1 VNTPPPRPL
10 RILVVDD
17 DRASRV
23 GMAHALEEWGHE
35 VVLAANGEEAW
46 GIQRK
51 KPVDVILSDW
61 KMPNMDG
68 CELCERTRRA
78 ESEER
83 YTYFIFMTGLADHDH
98 FVRGVEVGADDFLSK
113 PVNLEELR
121 ARLISAARV
130 TGLQKRLSE
139 RTRAARRDS
148 RANFVAA
155 RTDPLT
161 DVPNRLRLQEDLEA
175 LRARGV
181 RYGHRY
187 ALALCDLDHFKAYN
201 DHFGHLAGDDAL
213 RRAARCIKEHLRK
226 GDTVYRYGGEEF
238 LVVLPEQGVA
248 EAAAAMDRVRE
259 SLQAL
264 AIAHAPS
271 APTRVLTMSAGVA
284 EISPTKDGPEEWIAR
299 ADAALYEAKARGRNR
314 VVPTAA

>member
-1 VNTPPPRPL
+1 VNPPVSRPL
-10 RILVVDD
+10 KILVVDD
-17 DRASRV
+17 HPGSRV
-23 GMAHALEEWGHE
+23 GMARALSEWGYE
-35 VVLAANGEEAW
+35 VVLAADGEEAW
-46 GIQRK
+46 SIQRK

-61 KMPNMDG
+61 KMPKMDG
-68 CELCERTRRA
+68 YELCERTRHA
-78 ESEER
+78 ENEER
-83 YTYFIFMTGLADHDH
+83 YTYFIFMTGLADRDH
-98 FVRGVEVGADDFLSK
+98 FARGVEVGADDFLSK
-113 PVNLEELR
+113 PVDLEELR
-121 ARLISAARV
+121 ARLISASRV
-130 TGLQKRLSE
+130 TALQRRLSE

-161 DVPNRLRLQEDLEA
+161 DVPNRLRLREDLEA

-187 ALALCDLDHFKAYN
+187 AVALCDLDHFKAYN

-213 RRAARCIKEHLRK
+213 RRAARCIKEHLRR

-238 LVVLPEQGVA
+238 LVVLPEQSVT
-248 EAAAAMDRVRE
+248 EAAAAMERVRE

-264 AIAHAPS
+264 AIAHAPDAS
-271 APTRVLTMSAGVA
+271 SPVLTMSVGVA
-284 EISPTKDGPEEWIAR
+284 EILAQDGGPDEWIAR

-314 VVPTAA
+314 VVPAAA